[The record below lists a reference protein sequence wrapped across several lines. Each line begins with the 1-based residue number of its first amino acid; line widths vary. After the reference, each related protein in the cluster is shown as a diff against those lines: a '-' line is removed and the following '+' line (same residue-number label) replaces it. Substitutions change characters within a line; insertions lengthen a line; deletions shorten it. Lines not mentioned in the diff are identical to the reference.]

1 MAAHDQ
7 PSSDTAGLDDAIRPQ
22 DEAVSVSPER
32 SLMNDAKADR
42 TYSYS
47 KAIPQEIPRC
57 RMVSRPMRSCW
68 LVMLASPEED
78 HFHRFLTTE
87 RVACRAAGKR
97 TQPAWMWMV
106 AERVCTELEKSV
118 P

>member
-7 PSSDTAGLDDAIRPQ
+7 PPSDTAGLDDAIRPQ
-22 DEAVSVSPER
+22 DEAVSVSPGR

-42 TYSYS
+42 THSDG
-47 KAIPQEIPRC
+47 KAIPEYLLRC
-57 RMVSRPMRSCW
+57 RMVSRPLRSFL

-78 HFHRFLTTE
+78 HFPRRLPTE

-106 AERVCTELEKSV
+106 AKRVCPKLEKSV